1 MNELWSLASAL
12 GAGIMLGAI
21 FFGGLWW
28 TVRQG
33 VSSRQVALWFLGSM
47 LLRMCI
53 VLLGFYFIF
62 GSDWKKILTGLLGF
76 IIARLIV
83 TRLTR
88 AMERSSLTTRETRHA
103 P

>member
-1 MNELWSLASAL
+1 MNELLSVSSAL
-12 GAGIMLGAI
+12 GIGIMLGAF

-33 VSSRQVALWFLGSM
+33 ISSRQVALWFLSSM
-47 LLRMCI
+47 LLRTSI
-53 VLLGFYFIF
+53 VLFGFYFAF
-62 GSDWKKILTGLLGF
+62 GYNWEMILAGLLGF

-83 TRLTR
+83 THLSKAMGQPNQLTQ
-88 AMERSSLTTRETRHA
+88 ETSHA